1 VDQNMQE
8 LPTLKTARLKSGAA
22 AHDERR
28 RSVRHTVSAVVQ
40 ILDTR
45 SGTRLT
51 TRASDLGLGGCYVDT
66 LTPLPVGTEVKLAL
80 HKDKVLIELTG
91 KIVYSHPGL
100 GMGIAFVEAASEH
113 RAALEEWLN
122 NLSQITYSSNSA
134 SVQAATPAAATRAGD
149 NGTAAGGADA
159 RGSIARLVNLLL
171 AKGILTDDDAEMILQ
186 KRKTVL

>member
-1 VDQNMQE
+1 MQE
-8 LPTLKTARLKSGAA
+8 LPTLKTSRLKSGAV

-28 RSVRHTVSAVVQ
+28 RSTRHTVSAVVQ
-40 ILDTR
+40 VVDMR

-66 LTPLPVGTEVKLAL
+66 LTPLPVGTEVKLGL

-113 RAALEEWLN
+113 RAALEEWLGT
-122 NLSQITYSSNSA
+122 LSQTTYSAPAPAVRASDVSSA
-134 SVQAATPAAATRAGD
+134 NRS
-149 NGTAAGGADA
+149 GGYSGASGVEA
-159 RGSIARLVNLLL
+159 RGAMERLVNLLL
-171 AKGILTDDDAEMILQ
+171 AKGILTDEDAEMIFQ
-186 KRKTVL
+186 KRKTTI

>member
-1 VDQNMQE
+1 MQE
-8 LPTLKTARLKSGAA
+8 LPTLKTARLRSGAA

-40 ILDTR
+40 VVDTR

-51 TRASDLGLGGCYVDT
+51 TRASELGLGGCYVDT
-66 LTPLPVGTEVKLAL
+66 LTPLPVGTVVKLAL
-80 HKDKVLIELTG
+80 HKDKVLIEMTG

-113 RAALEEWLN
+113 RAALEDWLN
-122 NLSQITYSSNSA
+122 NLSQITYSG
-134 SVQAATPAAATRAGD
+134 PAAVSAVEPTSPMRAGD
-149 NGTAAGGADA
+149 NGAAGGADA

-171 AKGILTDDDAEMILQ
+171 AKGILTDDDVEMILQ
-186 KRKTVL
+186 KRKPVI

>member
-1 VDQNMQE
+1 
-8 LPTLKTARLKSGAA
+8 
-22 AHDERR
+22 
-28 RSVRHTVSAVVQ
+28 
-40 ILDTR
+40 
-45 SGTRLT
+45 
-51 TRASDLGLGGCYVDT
+51 
-66 LTPLPVGTEVKLAL
+66 
-80 HKDKVLIELTG
+80 
-91 KIVYSHPGL
+91 
-100 GMGIAFVEAASEH
+100 MGIAFVEAASEH

-122 NLSQITYSSNSA
+122 NLSQITYSSSSA

>member
-1 VDQNMQE
+1 MQE
-8 LPTLKTARLKSGAA
+8 LPTLKTSRLKSGAV

-28 RSVRHTVSAVVQ
+28 RSTRHTVSAVVQ
-40 ILDTR
+40 VVDTR

-66 LTPLPVGTEVKLAL
+66 LTPLPVGTEVKLGL

-113 RAALEEWLN
+113 RAALEEWLGT
-122 NLSQITYSSNSA
+122 LSQNTFSAPTSSASA
-134 SVQAATPAAATRAGD
+134 SVRAGD
-149 NGTAAGGADA
+149 PSPAGRSSGDPSAHGAEA
-159 RGSIARLVNLLL
+159 RGAIERLVNLLL
-171 AKGILTDDDAEMILQ
+171 AKGILTDDDAEMIFQ
-186 KRKTVL
+186 KRKTVI

>member
-1 VDQNMQE
+1 MQE

-28 RSVRHTVSAVVQ
+28 RSTRHTVSAVVQ
-40 ILDTR
+40 VVDTR

-66 LTPLPVGTEVKLAL
+66 LTPLPVGTEVKLGI

-113 RAALEEWLN
+113 KAALEEWLSS
-122 NLSQITYSSNSA
+122 LSQVTFSAPSA
-134 SVQAATPAAATRAGD
+134 SLRASDPSPAGRTSGD
-149 NGTAAGGADA
+149 PSASGVEA
-159 RGSIARLVNLLL
+159 RGAMERLVNLLL
-171 AKGILTDDDAEMILQ
+171 AKGILTDDDAEMIFQ
-186 KRKTVL
+186 KRKTTL

>member
-1 VDQNMQE
+1 MQE

-40 ILDTR
+40 VVDTR

-66 LTPLPVGTEVKLAL
+66 LTPLPVGTVVKLAL
-80 HKDKVLIELTG
+80 HKDKVLIEMTG

-113 RAALEEWLN
+113 RAALEDWLN
-122 NLSQITYSSNSA
+122 NLSQITYSNSSVSVTGEQPA
-134 SVQAATPAAATRAGD
+134 SATRAGD
-149 NGTAAGGADA
+149 TGIAGGADA

-186 KRKTVL
+186 KRKPVI

>member
-1 VDQNMQE
+1 MQE
-8 LPTLKTARLKSGAA
+8 LPTLKTARLKSGAV

-28 RSVRHTVSAVVQ
+28 RSTRHTVSAVVQ
-40 ILDTR
+40 VVDMR

-66 LTPLPVGTEVKLAL
+66 LTPLPVGTEVKLGL

-113 RAALEEWLN
+113 RAALEEWLGT
-122 NLSQITYSSNSA
+122 LSQATFAGSPATVRAADPSPAGRSGGDPSA
-134 SVQAATPAAATRAGD
+134 HGSE
-149 NGTAAGGADA
+149 A
-159 RGSIARLVNLLL
+159 RGAVERLVNLLL
-171 AKGILTDDDAEMILQ
+171 AKGILTDEDTEMIFQ
-186 KRKTVL
+186 KRKTVI

>member
-1 VDQNMQE
+1 MQD
-8 LPTLKTARLKSGAA
+8 LPVLKTARLKSGAA

-40 ILDTR
+40 VVDTK

-66 LTPLPVGTEVKLAL
+66 LTPLPVGTEVKLGL

-122 NLSQITYSSNSA
+122 SLSQSTISSSA
-134 SVQAATPAAATRAGD
+134 SAMRSTDPSAAARAND
-149 NGTAAGGADA
+149 VNAAAA
-159 RGSIARLVNLLL
+159 NAQGSVFRLVNLLL
-171 AKGILTDDDAEMILQ
+171 AKGILTDEDVEMIFQ
-186 KRKTVL
+186 KRKAVI

>member
-1 VDQNMQE
+1 MQE

-28 RSVRHTVSAVVQ
+28 RSTRHTVSAVVQ
-40 ILDTR
+40 VVDTR

-66 LTPLPVGTEVKLAL
+66 LTPLPVGTEVKLGL

-113 RAALEEWLN
+113 RAALEEWLGS
-122 NLSQITYSSNSA
+122 LSQVTYSA
-134 SVQAATPAAATRAGD
+134 PAASIRAADPSPAGRSSGD
-149 NGTAAGGADA
+149 PGTHGAEA
-159 RGSIARLVNLLL
+159 RGAMDRLVNLLL
-171 AKGILTDDDAEMILQ
+171 AKGILSDEDAEMIFQ
-186 KRKTVL
+186 KRKTVI